1 MGPPERTSP
10 TEVRHV
16 QENYAGGAPGST
28 VTYAGGAPVT
38 TVTYAGGAP
47 VTTAPTQVVHLEPLH
62 LRRTFVSKAGI
73 ETAARCRYWLRHTLY
88 AKLVNQLGDVGTS
101 TAALRA
107 NRGSTTSL
115 PGERSRHP
123 GPAKHHALPMYGV
136 RGAVPTLIVLTWVS
150 YAYCYYVPSRSA
162 LQFILERAQEEEEE
176 DTTGYLLSLL
186 RPVPTTQPS
195 VLLDLPFEPETDL
208 SELFKRQDDIL
219 SSGDADPEAVS
230 ERTPGRRRPYRPP
243 KQKGRNRGKGRARS
257 RNRGRNKNRNPN
269 RNRNRNPNRN
279 RNRNRNNKN
288 GNKQKGGRPSPSAH
302 DRRSRFVLALASLA
316 QR

>member
-1 MGPPERTSP
+1 
-10 TEVRHV
+10 
-16 QENYAGGAPGST
+16 
-28 VTYAGGAPVT
+28 
-38 TVTYAGGAP
+38 
-47 VTTAPTQVVHLEPLH
+47 
-62 LRRTFVSKAGI
+62 
-73 ETAARCRYWLRHTLY
+73 
-88 AKLVNQLGDVGTS
+88 
-101 TAALRA
+101 
-107 NRGSTTSL
+107 
-115 PGERSRHP
+115 
-123 GPAKHHALPMYGV
+123 MYGV

-316 QR
+316 QRVKTGRSEACHRHFHRIFYETRECKEPALFRKCETLLSRLVESPQCQGSG